1 MNLLFCN
8 FHEAN
13 GGGQD
18 TYLLSL
24 IKTLQPHYSVAL
36 ACPPSSRLYLALQ
49 QEVPCF
55 DINYKALFRQWG
67 TLFKQLWAFKQWV
80 DKQAF
85 DIIHVNGSA
94 DHRVVLLIYPFLKHR
109 PKLVLTKHNA
119 LRIKWGA
126 WLRMRYFTDAIIAV
140 SQSTEQHLLQAGIP
154 AALIHTIPNGID
166 THFYKPISAEQK
178 KQLRQHYGLS
188 MDDFILVSSAG
199 TADCK
204 NWPSLIAAVA
214 ALPAE
219 LKNRIKVIIAGKI
232 PSLQKQTQTINQFNL
247 NKKIIF
253 TGLLSDTR
261 EWMTLGNVGFVLS
274 NAEETISFACRE
286 MMAMGLPVIVS
297 HYGGLPENIT
307 DQVDGWV
314 VPVNDIP
321 SLTQCLIT
329 LLKRNDLTQIGLH
342 AREKAVKHFAKDIFI
357 QATLK
362 LYQHLLKTPLPPR
375 H

>member
-1 MNLLFCN
+1 MRLLFCN

-18 TYLLSL
+18 SYLLSL
-24 IKTLQPHYSVAL
+24 IKTLQAHHSVAL
-36 ACPPSSRLYLALQ
+36 ACPPSSRLYLTLQ
-49 QEVPCF
+49 QKVPCF
-55 DINYKALFRQWG
+55 AINYKALFRQG
-67 TLFKQLWAFKQWV
+67 RSLFKQLYAFKQWV
-80 DKQAF
+80 EKQAI

-94 DHRVVLLIYPFLKHR
+94 DHRAVLLIYPFLKHR

-154 AALIHTIPNGID
+154 LALIQTIPNGID
-166 THFYKPISAEQK
+166 THFYQPISTEQK
-178 KQLRQHYGLS
+178 KQLRQQHGLS

-204 NWPSLIAAVA
+204 NWPSLIAAIA
-214 ALPAE
+214 ALPAK
-219 LKNRIKVIIAGKI
+219 LKNKINVIIAGKTPLPQQMQAI
-232 PSLQKQTQTINQFNL
+232 HPFNL
-247 NKKIIF
+247 NAQIIF
-253 TGLLSDTR
+253 TGLLADTR
-261 EWMTLGNVGFVLS
+261 QWMRLGDVGFVLS

-297 HYGGLPENIT
+297 NYGGLPENVT
-307 DQVDGWV
+307 DEVDGWI

-321 SLTQCLIT
+321 ALTQCLVR
-329 LLKRNDLTQIGLH
+329 LLKQTDLTPIAQH
-342 AREKAVKHFAKDIFI
+342 ARERAVKHFDKAVFI
-357 QATLK
+357 QSTLK
-362 LYQHLLKTPLPPR
+362 LYQRLINLPLLPR
-375 H
+375 Q

>member
-1 MNLLFCN
+1 MRLLFCN

-24 IKTLQPHYSVAL
+24 IKTLQPHHTVAL
-36 ACPPSSRLYLALQ
+36 ACPPSSRLYLTLQ
-49 QEVPCF
+49 ETVPCCG
-55 DINYKALFRQWG
+55 INYKALFREWRS
-67 TLFKQLWAFKQWV
+67 LFKQLYAFKQWV
-80 DKQAF
+80 EKQAF

-94 DHRVVLLIYPFLKHR
+94 DHRAVLLIYPFLKHR

-126 WLRMRYFTDAIIAV
+126 WLRMRYFTDAVIAV

-154 AALIHTIPNGID
+154 PTLIQTIPNGID
-166 THFYKPISAEQK
+166 TNFYKPISAEQK
-178 KQLRQHYGLS
+178 KQLRQRHGLS

-204 NWPSLIAAVA
+204 NWPSLIAAIA
-214 ALPAE
+214 ALPVE
-219 LKNRIKVIIAGKI
+219 LKNRIKVIIAGKL
-232 PSLQKQTQTINQFNL
+232 PSPQEQIQAVDQFNL
-247 NKKIIF
+247 NKQVIF

-261 EWMTLGNVGFVLS
+261 EWMTLGDVGFVLS

-297 HYGGLPENIT
+297 NYGGLPENIT

-314 VPVNDIP
+314 VPVNNIP
-321 SLTQCLIT
+321 ALTQCLIM
-329 LLKRNDLTQIGLH
+329 LLKQNDLTPIAQH
-342 AREKAVKHFAKDIFI
+342 AREKALKSFDKDIFI
-357 QATLK
+357 QTTLQ
-362 LYQHLLKTPLPPR
+362 LYQGLINN
-375 H
+375 

>member
-24 IKTLQPHYSVAL
+24 IKTLQAHHSVAL
-36 ACPPSSRLYLALQ
+36 ACPPSSRLYLTRQ

-55 DINYKALFRQWG
+55 AINYKALFRQWG
-67 TLFKQLWAFKQWV
+67 SLFRQLYAFKQWLE
-80 DKQAF
+80 KQAF

-94 DHRVVLLIYPFLKHR
+94 DHRAVLLIYPFLKHR

-154 AALIHTIPNGID
+154 PALIQTIPNGID
-166 THFYKPISAEQK
+166 THFYKPISTEQK
-178 KQLRQHYGLS
+178 KQLRQQHGLS

-204 NWPSLIAAVA
+204 NWPSLIAAMA

-219 LKNRIKVIIAGKI
+219 LKNKLKVIIAGKTPLPQQMQAI
-232 PSLQKQTQTINQFNL
+232 HPFNL
-247 NKKIIF
+247 NAQIIF

-261 EWMTLGNVGFVLS
+261 EWMWLGDVGFVLS
-274 NAEETISFACRE
+274 NAEEAISFACRE
-286 MMAMGLPVIVS
+286 MMAMGLPVIIS
-297 HYGGLPENIT
+297 NYGGLPENIT
-307 DQVDGWV
+307 NEVDGWI

-321 SLTQCLIT
+321 ALTQCLVR
-329 LLKRNDLTQIGLH
+329 LLKQIDLTSIAQH
-342 AREKAVKHFAKDIFI
+342 AREKAIKNFDKDIFI
-357 QATLK
+357 QTTLK
-362 LYQHLLKTPLPPR
+362 LYQDLINMPLPPP

>member
-1 MNLLFCN
+1 MRLLFCN

-24 IKTLQPHYSVAL
+24 IKTLQAHHTVAL
-36 ACPPSSRLYLALQ
+36 ACPSSSRLYLALQ

-55 DINYKALFRQWG
+55 GINYKALFRQWG
-67 TLFKQLWAFKQWV
+67 SLVKQLYSFKQWIE
-80 DKQAF
+80 KQAF

-94 DHRVVLLIYPFLKHR
+94 DHRAVLLIYPFLKRR
-109 PKLVLTKHNA
+109 PKLILTKHNA

-140 SQSTEQHLLQAGIP
+140 SQSTEQDLLQAGIP
-154 AALIHTIPNGID
+154 PALIQTIPNGID

-178 KQLRQHYGLS
+178 NQLRQHHGLS

-199 TADCK
+199 TANYK
-204 NWPSLIAAVA
+204 NWPSLIAAIA

-219 LKNRIKVIIAGKI
+219 LKNRIKVIMAGNI
-232 PSLQKQTQTINQFNL
+232 PSPQQQIQTISKFSL
-247 NKKIIF
+247 NEHVIF

-261 EWMTLGNVGFVLS
+261 EWMILGDVGFVLS
-274 NAEETISFACRE
+274 NTTETISFACRE

-297 HYGGLPENIT
+297 NYGGLPENIT
-307 DQVDGWV
+307 DGVDGWI

-321 SLTQCLIT
+321 ALTQCLIA
-329 LLKRNDLTQIGLH
+329 LLKRNDLTRMGQH
-342 AREKAVKHFAKDIFI
+342 AREKAVKSFDKAVFI
-357 QATLK
+357 QTTLT
-362 LYQHLLKTPLPPR
+362 LYQDLVNLSLPP
-375 H
+375 HH